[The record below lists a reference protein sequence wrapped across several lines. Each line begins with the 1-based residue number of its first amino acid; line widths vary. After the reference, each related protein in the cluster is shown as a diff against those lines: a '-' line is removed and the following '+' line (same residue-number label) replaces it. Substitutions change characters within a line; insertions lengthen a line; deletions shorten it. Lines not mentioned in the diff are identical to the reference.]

1 MYNISFCSKGSTCKG
16 GNICKIPKEGKEIVL
31 GKRDAS
37 TQFAL
42 ASDKSGFTA
51 IFKNGAKCSTDG
63 TKNYTSEI
71 YFLCGKTIVCL
82 P

>member
-1 MYNISFCSKGSTCKG
+1 M
-16 GNICKIPKEGKEIVL
+16 L

-51 IFKNGAKCSTDG
+51 IFQNGAKCSTDG